1 MADRRAERA
10 AAKLARDRRGALIAA
25 VSTIVVLGG
34 LTALVVTSAGWD
46 DVREKFFNA
55 EVFGDS
61 FGNIAEAFWLD
72 IRVFVIVELVVL
84 VLALGVALI
93 RVNRNPALFPLRM
106 LAVVYTDVFRGVP
119 VILVVYL
126 TGFGVPALNVD
137 VEPVILGG
145 IALTLCYTAYV
156 AEVYRAGLRSVN
168 PTQREAALA
177 VGLSERQALRHVV
190 LPQAVRNVGPP
201 LLNDFI
207 SLQKDVALIA
217 IIGVTGEAFRQAQIE
232 ASATFNYTPLLGA
245 ALLYL
250 LVTVPLA
257 RLLDWWEARQGR

>member
-1 MADRRAERA
+1 MDEQGPAVGAPAGEVYVSGALTAVEDGAPIRLFYELLAEIVSAAGLRPYLPHRTTDPITAAHLDPRTVYDIDRAHVTGA
-10 AAKLARDRRGALIAA
+10 AVLVGYAGIPSFGVGIEVELAR
-25 VSTIVVLGG
+25 
-34 LTALVVTSAGWD
+34 
-46 DVREKFFNA
+46 EH
-55 EVFGDS
+55 
-61 FGNIAEAFWLD
+61 
-72 IRVFVIVELVVL
+72 
-84 VLALGVALI
+84 
-93 RVNRNPALFPLRM
+93 
-106 LAVVYTDVFRGVP
+106 GVP

-126 TGFGVPALNVD
+126 IGFGIPALDVD
-137 VEPVILGG
+137 IEPVILGG
-145 IALTLCYTAYV
+145 IGLTLCYTAYV

-177 VGLSERQALRHVV
+177 VGLSERQALRHVL

-217 IIGVTGEAFRQAQIE
+217 VIGVTGEAFRQAQI
-232 ASATFNYTPLLGA
+232 ATSTDFNYTPLLGA

>member
-1 MADRRAERA
+1 M
-10 AAKLARDRRGALIAA
+10 LI
-25 VSTIVVLGG
+25 LGLG
-34 LTALVVTSAGWD
+34 LALVRIS
-46 DVREKFFNA
+46 R
-55 EVFGDS
+55 S
-61 FGNIAEAFWLD
+61 
-72 IRVFVIVELVVL
+72 
-84 VLALGVALI
+84 
-93 RVNRNPALFPLRM
+93 PATFPLRM

-126 TGFGVPALNVD
+126 IGFGIPALNVD

-145 IALTLCYTAYV
+145 IATHPLLH
-156 AEVYRAGLRSVN
+156 RLRRRGLPRG
-168 PTQREAALA
+168 AALGRPDPTGSGA
-177 VGLSERQALRHVV
+177 WRSGSASARRMRHVV

-217 IIGVTGEAFRQAQIE
+217 VIGVTGEAFRQAQI
-232 ASATFNYTPLLGA
+232 ATSTDFNYTPLLGA